1 MKFKYVGLPYF
12 RDLDLVLE
20 GVMRETDYLMPD
32 TIIEIDD
39 SKKELIKRLSINGN
53 FEIVQE
59 KKNKVTRVKKKKTKN
74 KED

>member
-1 MKFKYVGLPYF
+1 MKFKYVGLSEF
-12 RDLDLVLE
+12 RDLDLVLN
-20 GVMRETDYLMPD
+20 GVMNETDVLIPNT
-32 TIIEIDD
+32 TITVDD
-39 SKKELIKRLSINGN
+39 SKKELIKRLTMNGN